1 MAQTEYDLC
10 VIGGGAA
17 GLVVAAGGASL
28 GAKVVL
34 IEKHLMGGDCLHFG
48 CVPSKTL
55 LQSAK
60 VAHTIADA
68 GRFGVGAQR
77 PEVDI
82 PSVMGRV
89 AEVIKG
95 IEPNDSP
102 ERFRSL
108 GVEVILGSGEF
119 IGKARLLVTEH
130 ETQASEIKGH
140 EVKSKTITARHFV
153 IATGSRAAIPP
164 IDGIDTVPVFTNE
177 SIFSIKEKL
186 PRLIILGGGP
196 IGMEM
201 AQAFTRLGSQVQLVQ
216 RGPQV
221 LANEDPELAEVV
233 ANRLRAEGAELL
245 VGHTPLRVEGE
256 AGDIRMIVKGPDGE
270 EKTIRGS
277 HLLVAAGRRP
287 NVESLG
293 LEAAG
298 VELNKGRIVTD
309 QRLRTT
315 NKRIFAA
322 GDVVGSY
329 QFTHMAEH
337 HAGVVLRNTLFRLP
351 AKVEQRVIPW
361 ATFTDPE
368 LARVGLSETEARA
381 QGIKHKV
388 YSFPFAEV
396 DRARADGVTE
406 GFARIITDPKGRLLG
421 AAIVGPHAGEM
432 IHEYVL
438 AIAKKMKAAD
448 LSAIMHIYP
457 TLAQINRRVA
467 DARMKEGL
475 TPTARKWIKRI
486 FRLRGG

>member
-1 MAQTEYDLC
+1 M
-10 VIGGGAA
+10 V
-17 GLVVAAGGASL
+17 
-28 GAKVVL
+28 
-34 IEKHLMGGDCLHFG
+34 
-48 CVPSKTL
+48 
-55 LQSAK
+55 
-60 VAHTIADA
+60 
-68 GRFGVGAQR
+68 
-77 PEVDI
+77 
-82 PSVMGRV
+82 
-89 AEVIKG
+89 
-95 IEPNDSP
+95 
-102 ERFRSL
+102 
-108 GVEVILGSGEF
+108 
-119 IGKARLLVTEH
+119 
-130 ETQASEIKGH
+130 
-140 EVKSKTITARHFV
+140 
-153 IATGSRAAIPP
+153 ATGSRAAIPA

-233 ANRLRAEGAELL
+233 ANRLRAEGTELL
-245 VGHTPLRVEGE
+245 VGHKPLRVEGE
-256 AGDIRMIVKGPDGE
+256 AGDIRLTVQSPDGE
-270 EKTIRGS
+270 EKIIKGS

-298 VELNKGRIVTD
+298 VKLERGRIVTD
-309 QRLRTT
+309 KRLRTS

-368 LARVGLSETEARA
+368 LARVGLSETEAKA
-381 QGIKHKV
+381 QGIAHKV
-388 YSFPFAEV
+388 YSFPFEEV

-438 AIAKKMKAAD
+438 AIAKGMKAAD

-486 FRLRGG
+486 FRLRGN